1 MKTGNKAAGG
11 LVYSTD
17 AGRMCPGCRRP
28 VADCHCNTP
37 AARPAGDG
45 IVRVS
50 RATQGRSGKGVT
62 VVSGLP
68 LEPAA
73 LAALAKQLKALC
85 GCGGTVEGGVI
96 ELQGEHRDKLVAHL
110 QKAGWTVK
118 RAGG

>member
-1 MKTGNKAAGG
+1 
-11 LVYSTD
+11 
-17 AGRMCPGCRRP
+17 MCPGCRRP
-28 VADCHCNTP
+28 VADCSCGQP
-37 AARPAGDG
+37 AKPPAGDG

-62 VVSGLP
+62 LVSGLP
-68 LEPAA
+68 LAPAE

-85 GCGGTVEGGVI
+85 GCGGTVEAGLI

>member
-1 MKTGNKAAGG
+1 M
-11 LVYSTD
+11 
-17 AGRMCPGCRRP
+17 
-28 VADCHCNTP
+28 
-37 AARPAGDG
+37 
-45 IVRVS
+45 RVS

-62 VVSGLP
+62 LVSGLP

-85 GCGGTVEGGVI
+85 GCGGTVEGAVI